1 MSHPWMYRP
10 LSAIVASPSLLQ
22 QAIHR
27 SLSIRSTVVCLLLS
41 HMLQRSIRAFLSNSP
56 CDPIQMQRLIILC
69 LLVAVTVASSRMP
82 LVASVVEYS
91 PHMLLEENPVSNYLA
106 QQVLRNNTNAYI
118 VRSA

>member
-1 MSHPWMYRP
+1 
-10 LSAIVASPSLLQ
+10 
-22 QAIHR
+22 
-27 SLSIRSTVVCLLLS
+27 
-41 HMLQRSIRAFLSNSP
+41 
-56 CDPIQMQRLIILC
+56 MQRLIILC